1 MPNVDDSQGAHERGF
16 VDAVLDA
23 EPIVASVS
31 NRAMAAMRRMYTHI
45 PESVQ
50 EHADT
55 PKVSN
60 TEPTVAAGEVTEN
73 KTHNEEEEI
82 TMEIKDVTLEQLQ
95 AENPALH
102 SQIMQAGAQQE
113 RERIQEIDDLTPAG
127 EEYAA
132 MAMQA
137 KQDGTNAMDYH
148 KQIVKHQRE
157 KGQKHLDDRKKET
170 APASKVEGGDPKQND
185 GKTTKQELD
194 DYAKEMADIAKEMF
208 PNGTGGMY

>member
-1 MPNVDDSQGAHERGF
+1 MCASAATLIACLPGAHVTMTEGGEYMIHNPKSGAWGEAKDLEAGAKRLRNTEADSASIYARKSGQSEETVRGWMNAETWMTAKEAHERGF

-73 KTHNEEEEI
+73 KTHNEEEKSPWKSR
-82 TMEIKDVTLEQLQ
+82 T
-95 AENPALH
+95 
-102 SQIMQAGAQQE
+102 
-113 RERIQEIDDLTPAG
+113 
-127 EEYAA
+127 
-132 MAMQA
+132 
-137 KQDGTNAMDYH
+137 
-148 KQIVKHQRE
+148 
-157 KGQKHLDDRKKET
+157 
-170 APASKVEGGDPKQND
+170 
-185 GKTTKQELD
+185 
-194 DYAKEMADIAKEMF
+194 
-208 PNGTGGMY
+208 